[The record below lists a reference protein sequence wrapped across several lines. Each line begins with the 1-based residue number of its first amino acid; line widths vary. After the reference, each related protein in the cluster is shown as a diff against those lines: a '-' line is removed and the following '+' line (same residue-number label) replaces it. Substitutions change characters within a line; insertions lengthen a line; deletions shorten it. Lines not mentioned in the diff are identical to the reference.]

1 MADVSSRLITIRS
14 SLLLV
19 LSYAAGYID
28 ALSYL
33 ELGRVF
39 TANMTGNTV
48 LLGIAVAQVDNH
60 ATIRASFSLV
70 GFLVGA
76 IIGTWIVERDQSKS
90 VWPLAVTFAL
100 ALEWIILLVFAVGRQ
115 LASGALPTLAAT
127 AILIVFSA
135 LAMGIQSAAIH
146 RLGISGIA
154 TTYITGTLT
163 NLIVQLMGRACWRSM
178 PTFQKSGRHLPPVH
192 GIALLAAVWIVYLGG
207 AGVAAVGLLFNQTL
221 ASVLPMAFIMFVVI
235 IAAIAFWRQ

>member
-14 SLLLV
+14 GLLLV

-48 LLGIAVAQVDNH
+48 LLGIAVAQVDNR
-60 ATIRASFSLV
+60 ATIRASLALV
-70 GFLVGA
+70 GFLIGA
-76 IIGTWIVERDQSKS
+76 IIGTWIVGPDQSKS
-90 VWPLAVTFAL
+90 VWPLAVTLAL
-100 ALEWIILLVFAVGRQ
+100 ALEWVILLVFAIGWQ
-115 LASGALPTLAAT
+115 LASDALPTLTAT

-135 LAMGIQSAAIH
+135 LAMGVQSAAIH
-146 RLGISGIA
+146 RLGILGIT

-163 NLIVQLMGRACWRSM
+163 NLIVQLMGRVRRRST
-178 PTFQKSGRHLPPVH
+178 PTFQRSGRHLPSAH
-192 GIALLAAVWIVYLGG
+192 GVTLLAAVWMVYLGG
-207 AGVAAVGLLFNQTL
+207 AGVAAVGLLLYRSL
-221 ASVLPMAFIMFVVI
+221 ALVLPVAFITLVVI
-235 IAAIAFWRQ
+235 IAATVFRQ